1 MTVNSRIIKL
11 ILSRTEFPYVQI
23 QAGKRLQ
30 VVPDFDVL
38 PYCQKNQFAAFVTSH
53 QALVVW
59 EDDPKRLIDRAQGI
73 QDALIKMIGGDELAH
88 MTNKSI
94 EKSVGPDTDDYVESM
109 VDHEEVENYKRPL
122 KMWQPI
128 YTSIAILML
137 TTAIGSGWRKVAIQ
151 QVQDPDWLRL
161 LFMIAIPGQACLS
174 LVCYLRP

>member
-11 ILSRTEFPYVQI
+11 ILGRTELPYVQI

-30 VVPDFDVL
+30 VVPDFDAL
-38 PYCQKNQFAAFVTSH
+38 PYSQKNQFAAFVSSH
-53 QALVVW
+53 QTLVVW

-73 QDALIKMIGGDELAH
+73 QDALIKMIGGDEIAH
-88 MTNKSI
+88 LTSKSI
-94 EKSVGPDTDDYVESM
+94 EKSVGADMDEYVDSLVGHED
-109 VDHEEVENYKRPL
+109 VEDHKRPL
-122 KMWQPI
+122 KMWQPL

-137 TTAIGSGWRKVAIQ
+137 TAAIGSGWRKVAIQ

-161 LFMIAIPGQACLS
+161 LFIIAIPGQACLS